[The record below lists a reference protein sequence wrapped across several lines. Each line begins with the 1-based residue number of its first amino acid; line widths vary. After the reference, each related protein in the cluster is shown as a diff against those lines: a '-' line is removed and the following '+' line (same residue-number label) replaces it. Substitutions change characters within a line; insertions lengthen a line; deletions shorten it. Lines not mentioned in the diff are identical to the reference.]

1 MYAVPPEEDAAVA
14 LLAALVAEVDALD
27 ADVAAAFFEDN
38 AAVALATAF
47 AATATS
53 CVNAGTNRVRQPPF
67 LNPVVASSSSVTVD
81 PSPPTVVLKVT
92 LLIIIP

>member
-1 MYAVPPEEDAAVA
+1 VLAVD
-14 LLAALVAEVDALD
+14 AEVAALD
-27 ADVAAAFFEDN
+27 ADAAALDADAAAAFFEDN

-53 CVNAGTNRVRQPPF
+53 CVNAGTNRVLQPPF